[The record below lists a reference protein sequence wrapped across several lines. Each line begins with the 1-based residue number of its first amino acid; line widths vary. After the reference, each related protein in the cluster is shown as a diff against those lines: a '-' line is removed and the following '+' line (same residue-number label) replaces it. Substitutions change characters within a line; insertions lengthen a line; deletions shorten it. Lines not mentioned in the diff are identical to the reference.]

1 MDKFG
6 EDRVIDV
13 SILYFDPQLCE
24 TIRDGMGLVGREGRG
39 GEHKA
44 VDRYTGRS
52 AAVQDRDV

>member
-13 SILYFDPQLCE
+13 SIHYFDSQVCDTP
-24 TIRDGMGLVGREGRG
+24 RWVGVVDMEGRR

-44 VDRYTGRS
+44 VVRYTGRS
-52 AAVQDRDV
+52 AAVQDRDI